1 MVKTVGYKDPSRLAL
16 IAYLR
21 KKGKELNTPLWTRL
35 AEDLSMTGKNR
46 AEINVGKI
54 DLLTEANSIVVI
66 AGKTLADGNI
76 NHPITLASFKVSKMT
91 EDKITNAKGKIITI
105 KELVESN
112 PKAKNVR
119 ILR

>member
-1 MVKTVGYKDPSRLAL
+1 MVKTVEYKDPSRLAL

-21 KKGKELNTPLWTRL
+21 KKGRDLNTPLWTRL
-35 AEDLSMTGKNR
+35 AEDLSKTGKNR
-46 AEINVGKI
+46 AEINVGKL
-54 DLLTEANSIVVI
+54 DLLTKPDYTVVI

-76 NHPITLASFKVSKMT
+76 NHPITLASYKVSKT
-91 EDKITNAKGKIITI
+91 AEDKITNAKGKIITI
-105 KELVESN
+105 RDLVESN